1 MDKLSTNV
9 LISRAFRS
17 TAASFCV
24 FLFTGGV
31 FVLVFEP
38 KAHGAERAVTLT
50 LLAWTAVIP
59 LTLMSLKWAQYAAWA
74 LLGCQLIAFAA
85 YRWPH
90 LVSGVL
96 ENFSNLIALAVVLLL
111 YGGSVF
117 KKRAIADGTFTG
129 EKVAGIQTDW

>member
-1 MDKLSTNV
+1 VNKISTNV

-24 FLFTGGV
+24 FLFTGGA

-38 KAHGAERAVTLT
+38 AAHGAERAVTLT

-59 LTLMSLKWAQYAAWA
+59 LTLVTLRWAQYAAWA
-74 LLGCQLIAFAA
+74 LLACQLIAFAA
-85 YRWPH
+85 FRWPH
-90 LVSGVL
+90 LISGVV
-96 ENFSNLIALAVVLLL
+96 ENFSNFIAFGVVLLL
-111 YGGSVF
+111 YAGSVF
-117 KKRAIADGTFTG
+117 KKRAIAEGTFIG

>member
-1 MDKLSTNV
+1 MNKLSTNV

-17 TAASFCV
+17 TAASLCV

-38 KAHGAERAVTLT
+38 VAQGAERAVTLT

-59 LTLMSLKWAQYAAWA
+59 LTLVTLRWAQYAAWT
-74 LLGCQLIAFAA
+74 LLACQLIAFAA

-90 LVSGVL
+90 LLSGVV
-96 ENFSNLIALAVVLLL
+96 ENFSNFIALGVVLLL

-117 KKRAIADGTFTG
+117 KKRAIAEGTFTG
-129 EKVAGIQTDW
+129 EKIAGIMTDW

>member
-1 MDKLSTNV
+1 VDKLSTNV

-38 KAHGAERAVTLT
+38 KAHGAEMVVTLT

-59 LTLMSLKWAQYAAWA
+59 LTLVSLRWAQYSAWA
-74 LLGCQLIAFAA
+74 LLACQLIAFAA

-90 LVSGVL
+90 LVTAVL
-96 ENFSNLIALAVVLLL
+96 ENSSNFIALGVVLLL

-117 KKRAIADGTFTG
+117 KKRAIAEGNFTG
-129 EKVAGIQTDW
+129 EKVGGIQTDW